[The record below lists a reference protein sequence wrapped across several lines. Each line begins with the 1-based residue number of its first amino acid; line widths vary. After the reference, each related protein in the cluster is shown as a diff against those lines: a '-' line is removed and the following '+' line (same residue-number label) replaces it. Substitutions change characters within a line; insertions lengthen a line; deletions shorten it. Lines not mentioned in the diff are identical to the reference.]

1 MHNLLNR
8 NRNANY
14 FHNQIY
20 LFTLISFEIQAVL
33 TLQEVCRLKLM
44 HIRTVQLED
53 YIKSL
58 LKSILKSLKVQG
70 LLRK

>member
-14 FHNQIY
+14 FHNQIC
-20 LFTLISFEIQAVL
+20 LLTLVSFEIQAVL
-33 TLQEVCRLKLM
+33 TLQEVCCLKFM

-53 YIKSL
+53 CQYIK
-58 LKSILKSLKVQG
+58 KSDGKRVVEEVKQWEP
-70 LLRK
+70 

>member
-20 LFTLISFEIQAVL
+20 LFTLVSFEIQAVL
-33 TLQEVCRLKLM
+33 TLQEVCCLKLM

-53 YIKSL
+53 CQYIK
-58 LKSILKSLKVQG
+58 KSDGTRVVEEVKQWEP
-70 LLRK
+70 